1 MLENTLSSKPGF
13 RKRIIYVDMD
23 RCSRRKKC
31 PKGVWGM
38 LKLFQLSIAEFCLR
52 TFDICLLSAFWVPE
66 PILSRSCLI
75 SGCLLRIITQT
86 VFVHE
91 QYLPLEIYR
100 KYFLGEATVIELCV
114 RNEVVIF
121 RFLEAVFFWSKL
133 DVIQGL
139 PLCLLLECLQL
150 ECSPYQCSHFSSINI
165 FSAL

>member
-66 PILSRSCLI
+66 SIFSRSCLI

-86 VFVHE
+86 VFVQE

-100 KYFLGEATVIELCV
+100 KYFLAEASVIELCV

-121 RFLEAVFFWSKL
+121 RFLEVVFFLVKTRRHSRA
-133 DVIQGL
+133 
-139 PLCLLLECLQL
+139 
-150 ECSPYQCSHFSSINI
+150 SIV
-165 FSAL
+165 FTSWMFTTWM